1 MIKKLYH
8 WLSRISGM
16 EWWNGILEWNT
27 EIGQVMP
34 KLSYFIN
41 TWISDTDYQQG
52 YHQLQERA
60 KDMISPLVTMGYT
73 RLYVQ

>member
-27 EIGQVMP
+27 EIGQVML

-41 TWISDTDYQQG
+41 TWISHTDYQQG
-52 YHQLQERA
+52 YHQLQERV

>member
-1 MIKKLYH
+1 MIKKLYY

-27 EIGQVMP
+27 GIGQVMP

-41 TWISDTDYQQG
+41 TLISDTDYQQG
-52 YHQLQERA
+52 YHQLQERV

>member
-41 TWISDTDYQQG
+41 TWISDTDYQ
-52 YHQLQERA
+52 
-60 KDMISPLVTMGYT
+60 
-73 RLYVQ
+73 

>member
-1 MIKKLYH
+1 MK
-8 WLSRISGM
+8 WNGGM
-16 EWWNGILEWNT
+16 EYWNGILEWIT

-52 YHQLQERA
+52 YHQLQERV
-60 KDMISPLVTMGYT
+60 KDVISPLVTMEYT

>member
-1 MIKKLYH
+1 MQHTVYTSVLWIKKLYH

-34 KLSYFIN
+34 KLNYFIN
-41 TWISDTDYQQG
+41 TWISDTDYQ
-52 YHQLQERA
+52 
-60 KDMISPLVTMGYT
+60 
-73 RLYVQ
+73 

>member
-27 EIGQVMP
+27 EIGQVMQ

-41 TWISDTDYQQG
+41 TWISDTDYQQR
-52 YHQLQERA
+52 YHQLQERV
-60 KDMISPLVTMGYT
+60 KEVISPLVTMEYT